1 MRCSAVTKKLDS
13 KRIKSILMNSTIYIV
28 MILFLLVIIIIEPGF
43 LNLNNFTY
51 ILQQAAPRIVLAM
64 ASASICI
71 IGGRDLSTGRQIGL
85 AAIICAVMLQ
95 AQDYA
100 IKLYPNLGRLPL
112 FVPLLI
118 AMAIGAV
125 CSMINSLLV
134 SKLHMVPMIASLGM
148 QMVIYGAM
156 SVYYDDIT
164 GGTPIAG
171 LDKAYTNFCQGSFY
185 IFNVRIPYI
194 VCYALAVAL
203 IYWFIWNRTKLGRNM
218 FACGGNPEAAKV
230 SGVSVVKTSLIVY
243 LLAGCTYAFAGFL
256 EAGRTASVTNEM
268 GNGYELD
275 AIAGCVIGG
284 VSLRGGIGT
293 IRGVLVGVLLLQII
307 NYGLVY
313 LGVNPYFSNLA
324 RGAIMLFAIAI
335 DIQKNIKKK

>member
-1 MRCSAVTKKLDS
+1 MKKEINARTVRQFL
-13 KRIKSILMNSTIYIV
+13 LNSTIYIV
-28 MILFLLVIIIIEPGF
+28 LIAFLMVIIVIEPKF
-43 LNLNNFTY
+43 LSLRNFTF
-51 ILQQAAPRIVLAM
+51 ILQQAAPRIVLAL

-85 AAIICAVMLQ
+85 AAIVCSVMLQ
-95 AQDYA
+95 ATDFS
-100 IKLYPNLGRLPL
+100 IKLYPNMPRLPL
-112 FVPLLI
+112 VIPLLL
-118 AMAIGAV
+118 AMLICGG
-125 CSMINSLLV
+125 CSMVNSLLV
-134 SKLHMVPMIASLGM
+134 SRLRMVPMIASLGM

-156 SVYYDDIT
+156 SVYYDDLT
-164 GGTPIAG
+164 GGTPISG
-171 LDKAYTNFCQGSFY
+171 LDKRYTSFCQGEFY
-185 IFNVRIPYI
+185 IGSVRVPYI
-194 VCYALAVAL
+194 VVYALVAA
-203 IYWFIWNRTKLGRNM
+203 IVYWFIWNRTKLGRNM
-218 FACGGNPEAAKV
+218 FACGGNPEAATV

-256 EAGRTASVTNEM
+256 EAGRIASVTNEM

-293 IRGVLVGVLLLQII
+293 IRGVLVGVLLLQVI

-313 LGVNPYFSNLA
+313 LGVNTYYTNLA
-324 RGAIMLFAIAI
+324 RGLIMLFAIAV

>member
-1 MRCSAVTKKLDS
+1 MEKKLD
-13 KRIKSILMNSTIYIV
+13 IKTIKQKLLDATIYIV
-28 MILFLLVIIIIEPGF
+28 LVLFLLVIIIIEPSF
-43 LNLNNFTY
+43 LSLRNFTY

-85 AAIICAVMLQ
+85 AAMICAIFLQ
-95 AQDYA
+95 ASDYS
-100 IKLYPNLGRLPL
+100 IKLYPNLECLPL
-112 FVPLLI
+112 FVPLLM
-118 AMAIGAV
+118 AMAFCAV
-125 CSMINSLLV
+125 ASMLNSLLI
-134 SKLHMVPMIASLGM
+134 SKLRMVPMIASLGM

-156 SVYYDDIT
+156 SVYYDDLT
-164 GGTPIAG
+164 GGTPISG
-171 LDKAYTNFCQGSFY
+171 LDKKYTNFCQGSFY
-185 IFNVRIPYI
+185 VGEVRIPYI
-194 VCYALAVAL
+194 ILYALAVTV
-203 IYWFIWNRTKLGRNM
+203 IFWFIWNRTKLGRNM

-230 SGVSVVKTSLIVY
+230 SGVNVVLTSLIVY
-243 LLAGCTYAFAGFL
+243 LIAGCTYAFAGFL
-256 EAGRTASVTNEM
+256 EAGRTGSVTNEM

-293 IRGVLVGVLLLQII
+293 IRGVLVGVMLLQVI

-313 LGVNPYFSNLA
+313 LGVNTYYTNLA

>member
-1 MRCSAVTKKLDS
+1 MTRKLNG
-13 KRIKSILMNSTIYIV
+13 KRIKQSLLNSTIYIV
-28 MILFLLVIIIIEPGF
+28 LVLFLLVIILIEPKF
-43 LNLNNFTY
+43 LSLRNFTY
-51 ILQQAAPRIVLAM
+51 ILQQTAPRIVLAL

-71 IGGRDLSTGRQIGL
+71 IGGRDLSTGRQIGMS
-85 AAIICAVMLQ
+85 AIICSVLLQ
-95 AQDYA
+95 ASDYS
-100 IKLYPNLGRLPL
+100 IKLYPNLGTWPMFLA
-112 FVPLLI
+112 LLL
-118 AMAIGAV
+118 AMAICA
-125 CSMINSLLV
+125 CLSMINSLLV
-134 SKLHMVPMIASLGM
+134 SKVRMVPMIASLGM
-148 QMVIYGAM
+148 QMVIYGLM
-156 SVYYDDIT
+156 SVYYDDLT

-171 LDKAYTNFCQGSFY
+171 LSKNFTNFCQGSFY
-185 IFNVRIPYI
+185 LGSVRIPYI
-194 VCYALAVAL
+194 VLYALGVAAV
-203 IYWFIWNRTKLGRNM
+203 YWFIWNRTKLGRNM

-293 IRGVLVGVLLLQII
+293 IRGVLIGVLLLQVIT
-307 NYGLVY
+307 YGLVY
-313 LGVNPYFSNLA
+313 LGVNIYYSNLA
-324 RGAIMLFAIAI
+324 RGLIMLFAIAI